1 MREVNASEEQE
12 QESSEWNVRE
22 LSGSE
27 FDELSAASRY
37 GGFQQTSEMAA
48 LAQSDGMQTQYVG
61 LVDSHDAPVAGA
73 LVAFS
78 QGRFGVEGSLW
89 LGPLCNGN
97 NREQMTALT
106 EGLREA
112 AERVH
117 AISLTCWPNQVYCV
131 RDSQGKAMAE
141 PNDEMVREYER
152 LGWKHAGFARGY
164 GALMNRWNYVKDL
177 REFSNAGELLA
188 SYAKNTRRNV
198 KIARNSGVEVRRLN
212 RSELNVF
219 HDICE
224 LSSERQHFVNR
235 SLDYFERVYDAF
247 GDKAE
252 FMVAEVHLDR
262 YLQSWEE
269 KLAKFSK
276 DAERLERSLEHTK
289 YPDDVRK
296 KLDTAQK
303 NVESARRRI
312 ENAHERIA
320 RDGEVVPVAV
330 GLFMWH
336 ERELVYFS
344 SGSDDRYAK
353 FYALT
358 ALQHE
363 MMSRCLE
370 RGVTRYNFYGISGVF
385 DDPEDDGRGVLE
397 FKQGFNGY
405 VEELPGEFTLPVSK
419 LRYGV
424 SDLAHKLLRH

>member
-152 LGWKHAGFARGY
+152 LGWKHAGFTRGY
-164 GALMNRWNYVKDL
+164 DALMNRWNYVKDL
-177 REFSNAGELLA
+177 REFSNAGEL
-188 SYAKNTRRNV
+188 
-198 KIARNSGVEVRRLN
+198 
-212 RSELNVF
+212 
-219 HDICE
+219 
-224 LSSERQHFVNR
+224 SSERQHFANR

-276 DAERLERSLEHTK
+276 DVERLERSLEHTK

-312 ENAHERIA
+312 EDANERIA

-353 FYALT
+353 FYAPT

>member
-37 GGFQQTSEMAA
+37 GGFQQTSEMAV
-48 LAQSDGMQTQYVG
+48 LAQSEGMQTQYVG

-78 QGRFGVEGSLW
+78 QG
-89 LGPLCNGN
+89 
-97 NREQMTALT
+97 
-106 EGLREA
+106 
-112 AERVH
+112 
-117 AISLTCWPNQVYCV
+117 
-131 RDSQGKAMAE
+131 KAMAE

-152 LGWKHAGFARGY
+152 LGWKHAGFTRGY
-164 GALMNRWNYVKDL
+164 DALMNRWNYVKDL
-177 REFSNAGELLA
+177 REFSNASELLA

-224 LSSERQHFVNR
+224 LSSERQHFANR

-276 DAERLERSLEHTK
+276 DVERLERSLEHTK

-353 FYALT
+353 FYAPT

-419 LRYGV
+419 LRCGV
-424 SDLAHKLLRH
+424 NDLAHKLLRH

>member
-1 MREVNASEEQE
+1 
-12 QESSEWNVRE
+12 
-22 LSGSE
+22 
-27 FDELSAASRY
+27 
-37 GGFQQTSEMAA
+37 
-48 LAQSDGMQTQYVG
+48 
-61 LVDSHDAPVAGA
+61 
-73 LVAFS
+73 
-78 QGRFGVEGSLW
+78 
-89 LGPLCNGN
+89 
-97 NREQMTALT
+97 MTALT

-112 AERVH
+112 AEQVH

-152 LGWKHAGFARGY
+152 LGWKHAGFTRGY
-164 GALMNRWNYVKDL
+164 DALMNRWNYVKDL

-224 LSSERQHFVNR
+224 LSSERQHFANR

-276 DAERLERSLEHTK
+276 DVERLERSLEHTK

-312 ENAHERIA
+312 EDANERIA

-353 FYALT
+353 FYAPT

-424 SDLAHKLLRH
+424 SDLAHKLLRR

>member
-152 LGWKHAGFARGY
+152 LGWKHAGFTRGY
-164 GALMNRWNYVKDL
+164 DALMNRWNYVKDL
-177 REFSNAGELLA
+177 REFSNAGEL
-188 SYAKNTRRNV
+188 
-198 KIARNSGVEVRRLN
+198 
-212 RSELNVF
+212 NVF

-224 LSSERQHFVNR
+224 LSSERQHFANR

-276 DAERLERSLEHTK
+276 DVERLERSLEHTK

-312 ENAHERIA
+312 EDANERIA

-353 FYALT
+353 FYAPT

>member
-1 MREVNASEEQE
+1 MKVWDLHCDTLSELRKAEHAGRPKSFAQNDLHIDLEKLQKGDYLLQCFAAFVNLGDKTPGADPLVTALEEIDQFK
-12 QESSEWNVRE
+12 RI
-22 LSGSE
+22 
-27 FDELSAASRY
+27 
-37 GGFQQTSEMAA
+37 MAA
-48 LAQSDGMQTQYVG
+48 YPEKI
-61 LVDSHDAPVAGA
+61 APVYTAADIRRNAAAGKISGMLTIEEGA
-73 LVAFS
+73 CCKGSVGVLRR

-152 LGWKHAGFARGY
+152 LGWKHAGFTRGY
-164 GALMNRWNYVKDL
+164 DALMNRWNYVKDL

-224 LSSERQHFVNR
+224 LSSERQHFANR

-276 DAERLERSLEHTK
+276 DVERLERSLEHTK

-312 ENAHERIA
+312 EDANERIA

-353 FYALT
+353 FYAPT
-358 ALQHE
+358 AL
-363 MMSRCLE
+363 
-370 RGVTRYNFYGISGVF
+370 
-385 DDPEDDGRGVLE
+385 
-397 FKQGFNGY
+397 
-405 VEELPGEFTLPVSK
+405 
-419 LRYGV
+419 
-424 SDLAHKLLRH
+424 

>member
-152 LGWKHAGFARGY
+152 LGWKHAGFTRGY
-164 GALMNRWNYVKDL
+164 DALMNRWNYVKDL

-188 SYAKNTRRNV
+188 SYAKNTRV
-198 KIARNSGVEVRRLN
+198 VTS
-212 RSELNVF
+212 RSRGTAAWRF
-219 HDICE
+219 
-224 LSSERQHFVNR
+224 
-235 SLDYFERVYDAF
+235 DA
-247 GDKAE
+247 
-252 FMVAEVHLDR
+252 
-262 YLQSWEE
+262 
-269 KLAKFSK
+269 
-276 DAERLERSLEHTK
+276 
-289 YPDDVRK
+289 
-296 KLDTAQK
+296 
-303 NVESARRRI
+303 
-312 ENAHERIA
+312 
-320 RDGEVVPVAV
+320 
-330 GLFMWH
+330 
-336 ERELVYFS
+336 
-344 SGSDDRYAK
+344 
-353 FYALT
+353 
-358 ALQHE
+358 
-363 MMSRCLE
+363 
-370 RGVTRYNFYGISGVF
+370 
-385 DDPEDDGRGVLE
+385 
-397 FKQGFNGY
+397 
-405 VEELPGEFTLPVSK
+405 
-419 LRYGV
+419 
-424 SDLAHKLLRH
+424 

>member
-152 LGWKHAGFARGY
+152 LGWKHAGFTRGY
-164 GALMNRWNYVKDL
+164 DALMNRWNYVKDL
-177 REFSNAGELLA
+177 REFSNAGEL
-188 SYAKNTRRNV
+188 
-198 KIARNSGVEVRRLN
+198 
-212 RSELNVF
+212 NVF

-224 LSSERQHFVNR
+224 LSSERQHFANR

-276 DAERLERSLEHTK
+276 DVERWERSLEHTK

-312 ENAHERIA
+312 EDANERIA

-353 FYALT
+353 FYAPT